1 MADERD
7 PRVTRRYRELGAEE
21 PPPALD
27 EAILAASR
35 QALAPRRRWYLP
47 LAAAAV
53 ALLAVG
59 VALQVERQQ
68 ADPEA
73 VTAPAMPQ
81 PSTDEVPAAKPGAST
96 PAAPK
101 VRKREAAPS
110 ASPEIKPERQEAA
123 RESVQENAPGGLS
136 GRRADESRSRE
147 SAPAAAPIPQTAP
160 ASGPAPP
167 AAALAERPE
176 RWLER
181 IAELRMQG
189 RHDDADKALAEFRK
203 RYPEYR
209 IPESMLEK
217 VERK

>member
-7 PRVTRRYRELGAEE
+7 PQVSRRYRELGADE

-27 EAILAASR
+27 QAILAASR
-35 QALAPRRRWYLP
+35 QALAQRRRRWYLP

-68 ADPEA
+68 PDPEA
-73 VTAPAMPQ
+73 VTAPTTPQ
-81 PSTDEVPAAKPGAST
+81 PSTDGVPTEQPA

-110 ASPEIKPERQEAA
+110 RSPDDAAA
-123 RESVQENAPGGLS
+123 RKEDALGGLS
-136 GRRADESRSRE
+136 RRRAEESRSRE
-147 SAPAAAPIPQTAP
+147 VPPAAAPVPQTAP
-160 ASGPAPP
+160 AARPGP
-167 AAALAERPE
+167 AAALAESPE

-209 IPESMLEK
+209 IPDSTLEK
-217 VERK
+217 VERNK

>member
-7 PRVTRRYRELGAEE
+7 PQVSRRYRELGAEE
-21 PPPALD
+21 PPRALD

-35 QALAPRRRWYLP
+35 QAVAPRRRWYLP

-59 VALQVERQQ
+59 IALQMDRQEPG
-68 ADPEA
+68 PEA
-73 VTAPAMPQ
+73 VPSATVTEPKALRRQAPPASPARQ
-81 PSTDEVPAAKPGAST
+81 EQGPSENAARDA
-96 PAAPK
+96 AAPG
-101 VRKREAAPS
+101 
-110 ASPEIKPERQEAA
+110 ERALGA
-123 RESVQENAPGGLS
+123 TA
-136 GRRADESRSRE
+136 GRRADESRARQ
-147 SAPAAAPIPQTAP
+147 SAPEAAPIPQTAP
-160 ASGPAPP
+160 ARPAPP
-167 AAALAERPE
+167 AAALAESHE

-181 IAELRMQG
+181 IAQLRMQG

-217 VERK
+217 LERDK

>member
-7 PRVTRRYRELGAEE
+7 PQVSRRYRELGAEE

-35 QALAPRRRWYLP
+35 HAVAPRRRWYLP

-59 VALQVERQQ
+59 VALQVDRQQ
-68 ADPEA
+68 PDPEA
-73 VTAPAMPQ
+73 VTAPTMPQ
-81 PSTDEVPAAKPGAST
+81 PSTDQVPAAKPGAST

-101 VRKREAAPS
+101 VRKREAAPGR
-110 ASPEIKPERQEAA
+110 SPDDAVSDAA
-123 RESVQENAPGGLS
+123 RKEDALGGLS
-136 GRRADESRSRE
+136 RRRAEESRSRE
-147 SAPAAAPIPQTAP
+147 VPPAAAPVPQTAP
-160 ASGPAPP
+160 AGRPGP

-217 VERK
+217 VERNK